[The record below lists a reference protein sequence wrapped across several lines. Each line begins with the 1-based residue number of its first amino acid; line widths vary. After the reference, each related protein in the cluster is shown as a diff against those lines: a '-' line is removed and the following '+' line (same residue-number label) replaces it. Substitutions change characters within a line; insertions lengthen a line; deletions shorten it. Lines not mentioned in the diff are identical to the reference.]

1 MYATESQYCPLVC
14 KNAMEMV
21 MAAVVGGVVSLRT
34 SISN

>member
-1 MYATESQYCPLVC
+1 MYEIESQYCPLVF

-21 MAAVVGGVVSLRT
+21 MAAVVGGVVSMRT